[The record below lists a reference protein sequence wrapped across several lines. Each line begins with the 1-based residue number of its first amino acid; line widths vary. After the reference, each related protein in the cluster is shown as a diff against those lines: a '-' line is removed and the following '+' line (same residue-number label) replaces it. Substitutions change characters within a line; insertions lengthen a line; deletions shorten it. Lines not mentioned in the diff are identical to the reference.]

1 MRSLMSA
8 AVVWATVFQAH
19 AGVSQDPNDAFAG
32 ADVQFDADT
41 KLRPMIEVAWFT
53 VDDPQ
58 ALCEQQDKRRYP
70 YRISACALRVNDNR
84 RCIIITGRRPTM
96 GDLGHE
102 LRHCFQGSW
111 HSREIESDN
120 RAVPVDI
127 KK

>member
-1 MRSLMSA
+1 MRNLLVV
-8 AVVWATVFQAH
+8 AVCAIAFHAH
-19 AGVSQDPNDAFAG
+19 AGTSQDPNDAFASS
-32 ADVQFDADT
+32 DVPFDGDP

-58 ALCEQQDKRRYP
+58 AVCEQQAGQRYP
-70 YRISACALRVNDNR
+70 YRISACAHRVNDNR

-111 HSREIESDN
+111 HSREIDSDN
-120 RAVPVDI
+120 RAVLVD
-127 KK
+127 KKK